1 MVEID
6 DLLEK
11 GQASSKVDEVVKV
24 GVVFAQGEVVDDE
37 FSAGWGEGL
46 GGYRVLV
53 LVLSCSLKDLGD
65 AGLFHWVLL

>member
-1 MVEID
+1 MFACIHVRFLQIEILRQQIFEFSQSFSRHYGVGMVEID

-37 FSAGWGEGL
+37 FSAG
-46 GGYRVLV
+46 
-53 LVLSCSLKDLGD
+53 
-65 AGLFHWVLL
+65 

>member
-1 MVEID
+1 
-6 DLLEK
+6 
-11 GQASSKVDEVVKV
+11 
-24 GVVFAQGEVVDDE
+24 VDDE